1 MKARAMRAALVGTV
15 KQLPDSRSAV
25 VTRPLQRHAV
35 PWRISAGLVA
45 FLAVSGC
52 SGGVLDPQ
60 GPIGAANAKI
70 LLNALGIM
78 LVIVVPTIIAIL
90 AFGWWFR
97 ASNTRARYRPDF
109 VYSGGIEVV
118 VWGIPILVIMFLGGV
133 IWIGS
138 HELDPF
144 KPIASPAKP
153 VEVQVVSLD
162 WKWLFIYPEQ
172 GVASVNELVVPA
184 GVPVH
189 FSLTSA
195 SVMNMF
201 FVPQLGTMIAT
212 MNGMVTQLHLAAD
225 KPGEF
230 YGQSAQYSV
239 AGFSDMNFTLRARP
253 QDAFAQWVGYTCRY
267 GSALDRT
274 SYLALCQQS
283 SNVRPF
289 TYRTVDASLFNAV
302 VNQQLPPCP
311 GPNIEGPGATVRPRL
326 ER

>member
-1 MKARAMRAALVGTV
+1 MLDPRYVGGDEPPRDRRRIPPQGRPRLLLRLPAALIVLLVG
-15 KQLPDSRSAV
+15 
-25 VTRPLQRHAV
+25 
-35 PWRISAGLVA
+35 
-45 FLAVSGC
+45 GC

-60 GPIGAANAKI
+60 GPIGAANRLI

-90 AFGWWFR
+90 IFAWWFR
-97 ASNTRARYRPDF
+97 ASNTRASYRPDF
-109 VYSGGIEVV
+109 VYSGGIEMV
-118 VWGIPILVIMFLGGV
+118 VWGIPILTIMFLGGV
-133 IWIGS
+133 TWIGS
-138 HELDPF
+138 HDLDPF
-144 KPIASPAKP
+144 KPIASPEKP

-162 WKWLFIYPEQ
+162 WKWLFIYPDES
-172 GVASVNELVVPA
+172 VASVNELVVPA
-184 GVPVH
+184 EVPVH

-230 YGQSAQYSV
+230 YGQSAQYSGG
-239 AGFSDMNFTLRARP
+239 GFSDMNFTVRAVP
-253 QDAFAQWVGYTCRY
+253 QDAFAQWVATTRQS

-289 TYRTVDASLFNAV
+289 TYRAVDAGLFNAIAS
-302 VNQQLPPCP
+302 QQLPPCP
-311 GPNIEGPGATVRPRL
+311 GPNIERAGVTVRPRS
-326 ER
+326 EH

>member
-1 MKARAMRAALVGTV
+1 MLDPLYAGGDGPRACTRDGRHIPPQHRLRLPCRLPAALIVLLLVG
-15 KQLPDSRSAV
+15 
-25 VTRPLQRHAV
+25 
-35 PWRISAGLVA
+35 
-45 FLAVSGC
+45 GC

-60 GPIGAANAKI
+60 GPIGAADAKI

-78 LVIVVPTIIAIL
+78 LAIVVPTIIAIL

-97 ASNTRARYRPDF
+97 ASNSRARYRPDF
-109 VYSGGIEVV
+109 VYSGSIEVL
-118 VWGIPILVIMFLGGV
+118 VWSIPILVILFLGGV

-138 HELDPF
+138 HDLDPY
-144 KPIASPAKP
+144 KPISSPDKP
-153 VEVQVVSLD
+153 IEVQVVSLD
-162 WKWLFIYPEQ
+162 WKWLFIYPDE
-172 GVASVNELVVPA
+172 GVASVNELIVPA

-230 YGQSAQYSV
+230 YGQSAQFSGD
-239 AGFSDMNFTLRARP
+239 GFSDMNFMVRAVP
-253 QDAFAQWVGYTCRY
+253 QDAFAQWVAEARQT

-274 SYLALCQQS
+274 SYPALCQQS
-283 SNVRPF
+283 RNVRPF
-289 TYRTVDASLFNAV
+289 TYRTVDTSLFNAV
-302 VNQQLPPCP
+302 VSQQLPPCP
-311 GPNIEGPGATVRPRL
+311 GPNVEGAGAAVRPRL
-326 ER
+326 EH